1 MQTAGADIVR
11 IALPDME
18 SAKAVSAIKEQVSV
32 PLVADIH
39 FDYRL
44 ALAAVEAAEQIALVK
59 KLNEQTGLSV
69 ILIEH
74 NMKLLMD
81 SVHRVLAIDAGREIA
96 RGLPNE
102 VQNNPRVISAYLGE
116 D

>member
-1 MQTAGADIVR
+1 MRTVISLRLFAAFLPVSCLCGVMTGYFTAANR
-11 IALPDME
+11 IGT
-18 SAKAVSAIKEQVSV
+18 
-32 PLVADIH
+32 
-39 FDYRL
+39 
-44 ALAAVEAAEQIALVK
+44 LAAVEAAEQIALVK

>member
-1 MQTAGADIVR
+1 M
-11 IALPDME
+11 
-18 SAKAVSAIKEQVSV
+18 
-32 PLVADIH
+32 
-39 FDYRL
+39 
-44 ALAAVEAAEQIALVK
+44 
-59 KLNEQTGLSV
+59 

-81 SVHRVLAIDAGREIA
+81 SVHRVLAIDVGREIA